1 MIRTQRAF
9 IEAAM
14 AQVHDAKEMALPLL
28 MVDAPDAPWTASS
41 LRDLAARRD
50 ELDPILREAA
60 DVLVAFEVPFLEE
73 EDRLT
78 RQGLSLTHD
87 ASGFEVAMTDFERRF
102 WEARFAEHRADP
114 ERWNLPAPPVYD
126 VCEEHHL
133 TGEMVRRAIRDHGAT
148 SFEDLAP
155 LLGTS
160 RTCATCHTAVT
171 RMLIREVRREK
182 EQRAKEQRAEAR
194 RRGEPRA

>member
-14 AQVHDAKEMALPLL
+14 AQVNEAKEMVLPLL
-28 MVDAPDAPWTASS
+28 MVDAPDAPWTVAS

-50 ELDPILREAA
+50 DLDPVLREAV
-60 DVLVAFEVPFLEE
+60 DLLMAFEAPFLEE

-78 RQGLSLTHD
+78 QQGLSLTHD
-87 ASGFEVAMTDFERRF
+87 VAGFEVAMTDFERRF

-126 VCEEHHL
+126 VCEEHRL
-133 TGEMVRRAIRDHGAT
+133 DGATVRRAIRDHGAT

-171 RMLIREVRREK
+171 KMLIREVRREK
-182 EQRAKEQRAEAR
+182 ERRGEAR
-194 RRGEPRA
+194 RGDEPRA